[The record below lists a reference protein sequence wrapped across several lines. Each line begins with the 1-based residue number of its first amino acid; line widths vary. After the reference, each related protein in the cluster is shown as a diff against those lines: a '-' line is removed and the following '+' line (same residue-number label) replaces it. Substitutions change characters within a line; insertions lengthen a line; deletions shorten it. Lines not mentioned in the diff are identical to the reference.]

1 MKKLMIALG
10 VVAVAAAVQASSYQ
24 WTVAPSTWQC
34 LPGNEDAYFTGTAY
48 FFDSAAVSQ
57 QAALDA
63 FNAGSFGS
71 LTYLSTLE
79 LDDGESGG
87 LYSSTFSWGNTGDT
101 LTGYYATL
109 FNDGEK
115 DYIFIS
121 NTGSGTGIDVGST
134 KIGIVGVDGPSAL
147 PASEATTFGGTG
159 WYTQAVPEPTSGLLL
174 LLGVAG
180 LALRRRRA

>member
-10 VVAVAAAVQASSYQ
+10 VVAVAAAVQASSFK
-24 WTVAPSTWQC
+24 WTVSDSTWQC
-34 LPGNEDAYFTGTAY
+34 LPGDSESYFTGTAY
-48 FFDSAAVSQ
+48 FFDSTAVSQ

-63 FNAGSFGS
+63 FNAGTFGS
-71 LTYLSTLE
+71 LAYLETIE
-79 LDDGESGG
+79 LDDGEAGG
-87 LYSSTFSWGNTGDT
+87 YSNAFNWGSKGDT

-121 NTGSGTGIDVGST
+121 NTATGVGQESAT
-134 KIGIVGVDGPSAL
+134 TLIAVTGVDGPSAL